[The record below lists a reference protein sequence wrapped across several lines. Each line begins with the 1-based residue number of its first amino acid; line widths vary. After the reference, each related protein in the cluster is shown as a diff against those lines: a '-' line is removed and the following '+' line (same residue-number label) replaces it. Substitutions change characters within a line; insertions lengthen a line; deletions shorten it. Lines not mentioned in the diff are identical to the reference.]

1 MVTFWS
7 ARKMKLKKFLR
18 LVSSDTKIKVIFEY
32 EIVVK
37 PCDYSKYEDLKVE
50 QLRLIEGTDTLKVHI
65 SANGFFYNPEK
76 NKYVKH

>member
-1 MVTFWS
+1 
-7 ARKMKLKKFLR
+7 MKLKKFLR

-65 SANGFFYNPEK
+65 SANGFFFDPEK
-76 NKYVKH
+76 NKYVKY

>member
-1 MVTFWS
+1 
-7 ARKMKLKKFLR
+7 MKLKKFLR

-32 EIVVK
+32 EIVVE

-50 QLRLIEGTDTLKVHI
+50 QLRLIEGTDILKVHI

-76 NKYVKH
+76 NKYVKY

>member
-1 MVTFWS
+1 
-7 ARKMKLKKFLR
+7 MKLKKFLR

-50 QLRLIEGTDTLKVHI
+50 QLRLIEGTDTLEVYI

-76 NKYVKH
+76 NKYVKY

>member
-1 MVTFWS
+1 
-7 ARKMKLKKFLR
+7 MKLKKFLR

-76 NKYVKH
+76 NKYVKY

>member
-1 MVTFWS
+1 
-7 ARKMKLKKFLR
+7 MKLKKFLR

-65 SANGFFYNPEK
+65 SANGFFYNTEK

>member
-1 MVTFWS
+1 
-7 ARKMKLKKFLR
+7 MKLKKLLE

-50 QLRLIEGTDTLKVHI
+50 QLRLTEGTDTLKVHI

-76 NKYVKH
+76 NKYVKY

>member
-1 MVTFWS
+1 
-7 ARKMKLKKFLR
+7 MKLKKFLR

-32 EIVVK
+32 DLTIK
-37 PCDYSKYEDLKVE
+37 PCDYPKYEDLKVE

-76 NKYVKH
+76 NKYVKY

>member
-1 MVTFWS
+1 
-7 ARKMKLKKFLR
+7 MKLKKFLR

>member
-1 MVTFWS
+1 
-7 ARKMKLKKFLR
+7 MKLKKFLR

-65 SANGFFYNPEK
+65 SANGFFYNPDK
-76 NKYVKH
+76 NKYVKY

>member
-1 MVTFWS
+1 
-7 ARKMKLKKFLR
+7 MKLKKFLR
-18 LVSSDTKIKVIFEY
+18 LVSSDTKIKVSFGC

-37 PCDYSKYEDLKVE
+37 PCDYSKCEDLKVE